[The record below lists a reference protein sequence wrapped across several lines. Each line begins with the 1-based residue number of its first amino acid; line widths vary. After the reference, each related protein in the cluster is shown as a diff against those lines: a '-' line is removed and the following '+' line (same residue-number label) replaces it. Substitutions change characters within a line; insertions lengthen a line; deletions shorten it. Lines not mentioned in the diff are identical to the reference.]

1 MRAVINGEWTVYCI
15 LSFFFLSFFLFLTLC
30 FFRQNDENTFGFETP
45 SKSACKSLYKCC
57 SQHLAFFRLVQMSG
71 PLLTSATITATTG
84 NHNNNSIGSKFLKLS
99 GAAAPT
105 TATVGQQS
113 HSPPQ
118 FRRMPSRRHQRRIV
132 DGASH
137 RKTFFALFLFF
148 FFYLLSLYLHPL
160 FIPPQSFRIARY
172 MYNHFCFVFGLPL
185 SHLTSWWYLFF
196 FSLFCC
202 SCSCWFFFLSLLL
215 HSLSGCLL
223 LSSAGWKHVALSILH
238 VLLGDAWDVSSVI
251 GLA

>member
-1 MRAVINGEWTVYCI
+1 MANEPSIVFCPFSFF
-15 LSFFFLSFFLFLTLC
+15 LSFFFLPCVSFDRMTRIRSASRR
-30 FFRQNDENTFGFETP
+30 RQRAPANRCTNAVRNTWP
-45 SKSACKSLYKCC
+45 SSVSSRCRGRSL
-57 SQHLAFFRLVQMSG
+57 LR
-71 PLLTSATITATTG
+71 P
-84 NHNNNSIGSKFLKLS
+84 
-99 GAAAPT
+99 
-105 TATVGQQS
+105 
-113 HSPPQ
+113 
-118 FRRMPSRRHQRRIV
+118 PSRRPPAITTTTASVANFSSWAERRHRQQRPSASNLTPPRSSAGCHR
-132 DGASH
+132 GATNEESSTGPVTV
-137 RKTFFALFLFF
+137 RLFSLFSFFF